1 MPGTSWRP
9 ALLAF
14 AVSAPVIALVIA
26 GRVAGSEALAH
37 ASAFLA
43 LIGGLPWVIPTFVVV
58 AVLSAPIY
66 VALHIAGL
74 PQELMPWLSAVILI
88 AGVLACH
95 VNATLLFRTLART
108 PTRVR
113 DAGLADFL
121 LRSPARSG

>member
-9 ALLAF
+9 ALMALAI
-14 AVSAPVIALVIA
+14 SAPLIALVVA
-26 GRVAGSEALAH
+26 GWVAGSEALAH
-37 ASAFLA
+37 ASAFVV
-43 LIGGLPWVIPTFVVV
+43 LICGLPWVIPAFVAV

-66 VALHIAGL
+66 VALHIAKM

-95 VNATLLFRTLART
+95 VNTTLLFRTLLRT
-108 PTRVR
+108 PTRAR

-121 LRSPARSG
+121 LRSSAHLG

>member
-9 ALLAF
+9 ALMAF
-14 AVSAPVIALVIA
+14 AVSAPVIALVIG
-26 GRVAGSEALAH
+26 GRVAGSESLAH
-37 ASAFLA
+37 ASAFVA
-43 LIGGLPWVIPTFVVV
+43 LICGLPWVIPAFVVV

-88 AGVLACH
+88 AAIWACH
-95 VNATLLFRTLART
+95 FNATLLFRALLRR
-108 PTRVR
+108 PTRSQ

-121 LRSPARSG
+121 LRSRARIG